1 MENKTNLNNLI
12 SLLNAGFHG
21 GAWHGPSLLE
31 LTKGL
36 KVKVAAYKAG
46 NIHTIAELIYH
57 ITSWRLFAIK
67 KVQGDALYNIENDK
81 MNFGEIQKVDEFEL
95 ETLMMELTL
104 SQDEL
109 TRALENKD
117 DRFLLEIVPGA
128 EYTFDTLL
136 HGIIQHDIYHSGQI
150 AIIKKLAAK
159 TSSFDDE
166 TIESSRF
173 YDRDNLH
180 SDFY

>member
-1 MENKTNLNNLI
+1 MENNTNLKNILR
-12 SLLNAGFHG
+12 LLNASFHG

-36 KVKVAAYKAG
+36 KVKAAAFKAG

-57 ITSWRLFAIK
+57 ITSWRLFALK
-67 KVQGDALYNIENDK
+67 KIQGDAVYNIDNEK
-81 MNFGEIQKVDEFEL
+81 LNFGDIRKVDEFEL
-95 ETLMMELTL
+95 EALMMELTL

-109 TRALENKD
+109 ARALESKD
-117 DRFLLEIVPGA
+117 DAFLQEVVPGA

-136 HGIIQHDIYHSGQI
+136 NGIIQHDVYHTGQI

-159 TSSFDDE
+159 SSRYDDV
-166 TIESSRF
+166 ESSYF
-173 YDRDNLH
+173 ESNDP
-180 SDFY
+180 DFY

>member
-1 MENKTNLNNLI
+1 MENKANITNLIN
-12 SLLNAGFHG
+12 LLNAGFHG

-36 KVKVAAYKAG
+36 KVKEAAFKAG
-46 NIHTIAELIYH
+46 NIHTIAELVYH
-57 ITSWRLFAIK
+57 ITSWRLFALK
-67 KVQGDALYNIENDK
+67 KIQGDALYNIENDK

-109 TRALENKD
+109 TRALETKD
-117 DRFLLEIVPGA
+117 DSFLLEIVPGA
-128 EYTFDTLL
+128 EYTYDTLL
-136 HGIIQHDIYHSGQI
+136 HGIIQHDVYHTGQI

-159 TSSFDDE
+159 TSKFEDDPL
-166 TIESSRF
+166 ESGRF
-173 YDRDNLH
+173 YDRDNLS